1 MKECTRCTYT
11 DAMPN
16 IVFDE
21 EGVCNYC
28 KQSDLFD
35 ETYPIGAEGRQ
46 RLEKLA
52 EDIKKAGKGKQF
64 DCAIGVSGGC
74 DSSYLLHL
82 MKELGLRPLAVHFDN
97 TWNSAIATQNIK
109 TMLDQLDIELFTLV
123 VDNKEY
129 DDLYRSFLLAGVPD
143 IETPTDIGLATT
155 MYIACEKYKIK
166 YVIDGHSF
174 RTEGITPLG
183 HLYMDGKYIES
194 VHKAYGKLPMKTFPN
209 LWFHKFLKWMVFNRI
224 KRVRPLY
231 YIDYNKAEAKKFLQE
246 KYGWQWYGGHHLENR
261 FTAFYHSYFMPKRFK
276 LDQRVNEVA
285 ALVRHGQMT
294 KEEGKAM
301 LAEAPFLEDGV
312 FELVKKR
319 LGFSDDEFEE
329 VMNLP
334 IKTYKDFKT
343 YKQLFERLRPFFYV
357 MQKLELVPKSFYE
370 KYTIKH
376 D

>member
-1 MKECTRCTYT
+1 MIECKRCTYT
-11 DAMPN
+11 DSMPN
-16 IVFDE
+16 ITFNE
-21 EGVCNYC
+21 AGICNYC
-28 KQSDLFD
+28 EQSDLFD
-35 ETYPIGAEGRQ
+35 SVYPTGEAGKQ
-46 RLEKLA
+46 KLIEMA
-52 EDIKKAGKGKQF
+52 DEIKKAGKGKRF

-82 MKELGLRPLAVHFDN
+82 CKELGLRPLAVHFDN

-129 DDLYRSFLLAGVPD
+129 DDIYRAFLLAGVPD

-155 MYIACEKYKIK
+155 MYIACDKYKIK
-166 YVIDGHSF
+166 YIIDGHSF

-183 HLYMDGKYIES
+183 HLYMDGKYIQS
-194 VHKAYGKLPMKTFPN
+194 VHNAYGKLPMKTFPN
-209 LWFHKFLKWMVFNRI
+209 LWFHKFFKWMVFNRI
-224 KRVRPLY
+224 KRLRPLY
-231 YIDYNKAEAKKFLQE
+231 YMDYHKEETKKFLQE

-261 FTAFYHSYFMPKRFK
+261 FTAFYHSYFMPQRFK
-276 LDQRVNEVA
+276 LDQRINEVA

-301 LAEAPFLEDGV
+301 LAESAFLEEGV
-312 FELVKKR
+312 LDLVKKR
-319 LGFSDDEFEE
+319 LDFTDEAFER
-329 VMNLP
+329 VMTLP
-334 IKTYKDFKT
+334 KKTYKDFKT
-343 YKQLFERLRPFFYV
+343 YKQLFERLRPFFYI
-357 MQKLELVPKSFYE
+357 MAKLELVPKSFYE

>member
-1 MKECTRCTYT
+1 MVECSRCTYN
-11 DAMPN
+11 DKMPN
-16 IVFDE
+16 ITFDE
-21 EGVCNYC
+21 NGVCNYC
-28 KQSDLFD
+28 KQSDYFD
-35 ETYPIGAEGRQ
+35 SVYPTGEEGRK
-46 RLEKLA
+46 RLEQLA
-52 EDIKKAGKGKQF
+52 EEIKKAGKGKPF

-129 DDLYRSFLLAGVPD
+129 DDIYRSFLLAGVPD

-183 HLYMDGKYIES
+183 HLYMDGKYIQS
-194 VHKAYGKLPMKTFPN
+194 VHNAYGKLPMKTFPN
-209 LWFHKFLKWMVFNRI
+209 LWFHKFFKCMVFNRI

-231 YIDYNKAEAKKFLQE
+231 YIDYHKEDAKKFLQE

-261 FTAFYHSYFMPKRFK
+261 FTAFYHSYFMPTRFK

-294 KEEGKAM
+294 KEEGKQM
-301 LAEAPFLEDGV
+301 LSEAPFLEDGV
-312 FELVKKR
+312 FDLVKKR
-319 LGFSDDEFEE
+319 LGFSDEEFDR

-370 KYTIKH
+370 KYTKKH
-376 D
+376 N

>member
-1 MKECTRCTYT
+1 MVECSRCTYN
-11 DAMPN
+11 DSMPN
-16 IVFDE
+16 ITFDE

-35 ETYPIGAEGRQ
+35 SVYPTGEEGRK
-46 RLEKLA
+46 RLIQLA

-129 DDLYRSFLLAGVPD
+129 DDIYRSFLLAGVPD

-183 HLYMDGKYIES
+183 HLYMDGKYIQS
-194 VHKAYGKLPMKTFPN
+194 VHNAYGKLPMKTFPN
-209 LWFHKFLKWMVFNRI
+209 LWFHKFFKWMVFNRI

-231 YIDYNKAEAKKFLQE
+231 YIDYHKEDAKKFLQE

-276 LDQRVNEVA
+276 LDQRINEVA
-285 ALVRHGQMT
+285 ALVRHGQLT
-294 KEEGKAM
+294 KEEGKQM
-301 LAEAPFLEDGV
+301 LSEAPFLEDGV
-312 FELVKKR
+312 FDLVKKR
-319 LGFSDDEFEE
+319 LGFSDEEFDR